1 MKFEEFNLHEDIM
14 RGINEA
20 GFEEAM
26 PAQER
31 TFNAVLNGKDVTV
44 QSQTGTGKTAAFL
57 ISIYQLFTAD
67 MVENKKALIV
77 VPTRELAVQIEEEAE
92 MLGAHLPYKTV
103 SIYGGVGYKKQ
114 LEKLEQGADLIVG
127 TPGRLLDLEK
137 SNHIDYKQFGVLV
150 IDEADRLFD
159 MGFFPD
165 LRKMLRKLVDPTK
178 RRTMLFSATLNTRVL
193 NLAWDQMNEYEE
205 IKIEPEKVTVEEI
218 TQELYHV
225 ALHEKTRLLLGI
237 LKKEKFENAVIFCNT
252 KNKVA
257 EISKRLEVN
266 GYKTMFLMGDLP
278 QKKRLAVINKVK
290 AGELDILVA
299 TDVAARGLHVD
310 DLDLV
315 INFDLPEDYENYVHR
330 IGRTARAGKTG
341 KAISL
346 ACEKYVYHLPSIESF
361 IGDKISVMIADET
374 MFADDASAGMR
385 FRNEYSDDRYD
396 RGGRSGGRDGR
407 SGGSRGRSGS
417 GRRDGERSGRD
428 GRGGRDN
435 RGNRGS
441 RDNRDN
447 RDNRGNR
454 SERTERDNRGMQD
467 RDKRD
472 NRSRD
477 SRGGGKKSY
486 NRDGRDRRS
495 EQGRRPDVNVKKP
508 TPNATVEERLA
519 YYRAKYG
526 EDFKPSDEML
536 KSGGKS
542 GSAGKRKGKKRTGKP
557 ADRNAGASQ
566 NAQKKS
572 GNGPAKKAENKSAEN
587 EKKGLFGRL
596 FGKK

>member
-14 RGINEA
+14 RGIKDA

-31 TFNAVLNGKDVTV
+31 TFKAVLSGKDVTV

-57 ISIYQLFTAD
+57 ISIYQLFRTD
-67 MVENKKALIV
+67 VIENKKALIV

-92 MLGAHLPYKTV
+92 ILGKYLDYKTV
-103 SIYGGVGYKKQ
+103 SIYGGVGYKQQ
-114 LEKLEQGADLIVG
+114 LEKLKAGADFIVG

-137 SNHIDYKQFGVLV
+137 SNHIDFGKFGVLV

-165 LRKMLRKLVDPTK
+165 LRKMLRKLTPREN

-225 ALHEKTRLLLGI
+225 AGHEKFKLLLGI
-237 LKKEKFENAVIFCNT
+237 LKKEKFENAIIFSNT

-257 EISKRLEVN
+257 EIAKRLEVN
-266 GYKTMFLMGDLP
+266 GYKTNFLMGDLA
-278 QKKRLAVINKVK
+278 QKKRLDVIKKMK

-310 DLDLV
+310 DLSLV
-315 INFDLPEDYENYVHR
+315 INFDLPEDFENYVHR
-330 IGRTARAGKTG
+330 IGRTARAGNSG
-341 KAISL
+341 KSISL
-346 ACEKYVYHLPSIESF
+346 ACEKFVYHLPAIENY
-361 IGDKISVMIADET
+361 IGDKISVMIADEEL
-374 MFADDASAGMR
+374 FSVEDASAGMK
-385 FRNEYSDDRYD
+385 FRNEYD
-396 RGGRSGGRDGR
+396 
-407 SGGSRGRSGS
+407 
-417 GRRDGERSGRD
+417 ER
-428 GRGGRDN
+428 
-435 RGNRGS
+435 
-441 RDNRDN
+441 
-447 RDNRGNR
+447 
-454 SERTERDNRGMQD
+454 
-467 RDKRD
+467 
-472 NRSRD
+472 RD
-477 SRGGGKKSY
+477 SRGGGSRNGNRSDSRGGSRGGSRSGGYGGSRGGSRSGGQGGDRNRDRSGDRREGQNRGGSY
-486 NRDGRDRRS
+486 DRNSRNRDGNRNYDNRGGKPGQKRYDKNRNNDAVNRKPQTS
-495 EQGRRPDVNVKKP
+495 AADKLKRPD
-508 TPNATVEERLA
+508 ASSGVEDRLA

-536 KSGGKS
+536 KRDNSSKTGKS
-542 GSAGKRKGKKRTGKP
+542 GRKGSSKKKTGAKP
-557 ADRNAGASQ
+557 A
-566 NAQKKS
+566 AQQKTEQVKSSPKKQ
-572 GNGPAKKAENKSAEN
+572 GF
-587 EKKGLFGRL
+587 FGKL